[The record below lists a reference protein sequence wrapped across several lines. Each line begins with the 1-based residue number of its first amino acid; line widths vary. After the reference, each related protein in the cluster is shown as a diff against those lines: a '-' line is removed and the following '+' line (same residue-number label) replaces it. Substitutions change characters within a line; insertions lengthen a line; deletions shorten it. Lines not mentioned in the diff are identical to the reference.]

1 MNDYSQPPPGKISEH
16 GNGIGAPSPEEVER
30 RAREIAM
37 IDERNPDECTETDW
51 AQARHE
57 LMGEE
62 NNVPPEETPDNA
74 DMTEEWSVVASSK
87 GHRIPRPGT
96 EEEETVGEHLVIEG
110 IEEATHDQM
119 LEARREERHQ
129 EGENPLG
136 APSVKPVSQR
146 AAGEL
151 FFFPASHSR
160 IERLRDRF
168 HEIRKFTNSLCVGL
182 EPEDCVVQSMPD
194 VSPTKWHLAHT
205 TWFFETF

>member
-1 MNDYSQPPPGKISEH
+1 MSCLFIYRHPLFRTCIATLQSVVQIVLLNSILLFAALTMNDYSQPPPGKISEH

-37 IDERNPDECTETDW
+37 IDERNPDEFTEADW

-74 DMTEEWSVVASSK
+74 DMTEEWNVIASSK

-96 EEEETVGEHLVIEG
+96 EEEESVGEHLVIEG

-119 LEARREERHQ
+119 LEARREERDQ
-129 EGENPLG
+129 EGEK
-136 APSVKPVSQR
+136 S
-146 AAGEL
+146 
-151 FFFPASHSR
+151 
-160 IERLRDRF
+160 
-168 HEIRKFTNSLCVGL
+168 
-182 EPEDCVVQSMPD
+182 
-194 VSPTKWHLAHT
+194 
-205 TWFFETF
+205 